1 MSNLASE
8 LRSIF
13 FSRRQSAPSNDA
25 LRAHVLRRLTMTPHP
40 GEVAATGGTDPQD
53 LALEIIDEA
62 YETSPNSDRI
72 LGDAA
77 ADDAGAEDFVTAW
90 IDQMAL
96 PQAGLADRMA
106 WFWHNH
112 MPSSFDKTKV
122 RFVDQQHH
130 LFRTHGLGNFR
141 DLLQAITIDPA
152 MLHYLD
158 GAGSRGESP
167 NENFAREA
175 MELFAL
181 GVGNYTEDD
190 IRVAAR
196 GLSGWKVDYDTNQVE
211 FNADEH
217 YDRPLRFFGERRR
230 WTNESIVDK
239 ICDQPACARHVAR
252 SMYRH
257 IVGGEPTPDRLD
269 QLATTFRSNDLEIR
283 PLLEALVTSPEF
295 LTGVGNRARS
305 AIEYVLATI
314 AIVGAD
320 SLQPDPW
327 RMWQLGQVPW
337 FPPNVA
343 GWPGDE
349 RWLTGTQV
357 LARTNLLFQTELTDR
372 IINRVEP
379 TVDAVL
385 EHCSLFDVSESTRSA
400 MSDAAD
406 NLPFDRTLEL
416 LLGLAMTSPEFA
428 LA

>member
-1 MSNLASE
+1 MSL
-8 LRSIF
+8 LRNV
-13 FSRRQSAPSNDA
+13 FSNRRQTAVSDDA
-25 LRAHVLRRLTMTPHP
+25 LRAHVLRRLTMAPQP
-40 GEVAATGGTDPQD
+40 GQVGAARGVDPQD
-53 LALEIIDEA
+53 LALSIIDDAYAAEPNLDPVLAESELDEA
-62 YETSPNSDRI
+62 NPP
-72 LGDAA
+72 
-77 ADDAGAEDFVTAW
+77 DFVTGW
-90 IDQMAL
+90 LSEMAS
-96 PQAGLADRMA
+96 PSAGLADRMA

-112 MPSSFDKTKV
+112 MPSSFDKTKLH
-122 RFVDQQHH
+122 FVNQQHQ
-130 LFRTHGLGNFR
+130 LLRTHSLGNFR

-158 GAGSRGESP
+158 GSGSRGESP
-167 NENFAREA
+167 NENYAREC

-196 GLSGWKVDYDTNQVE
+196 GLSGWRVDYDTNQVE
-211 FNADEH
+211 FHADEH
-217 YDRPLRFFGERRR
+217 YDRPLRFFGERRV
-230 WTNESIVDK
+230 WNNESIIDK
-239 ICDQPACARHVAR
+239 ICDQPACARHVAKAV
-252 SMYRH
+252 YGH

-269 QLATTFRSNDLEIR
+269 QLAATFRSNDLEIR

-295 LTGVGNRARS
+295 FAGRGNRARS
-305 AIEYVLATI
+305 TVEFTLAAIATL
-314 AIVGAD
+314 GFS
-320 SLQPDPW
+320 SLESDPW
-327 RMWQLGQVPW
+327 RMWQMGQVPW
-337 FPPNVA
+337 YPPNVA

-357 LARTNLLFQTELTDR
+357 LARTSLLFETELTQE

-385 EHCSLFDVSESTRSA
+385 DYCSLFEVSDSTRGA
-400 MSDAAD
+400 MQEAAD